1 MTHLERV
8 QSLIKQRRHLPKWPQ
23 CDFCISVFIS
33 RLFLVAKCAST
44 ILELNWY
51 DRFGNGAKNL
61 TNWRKVLTRR
71 PHSFKTDHLTSLIA
85 RVRLWNIQKWKTL
98 VQRVQKPLFFKYAN
112 LWCFGSSRKLIAPKF
127 YLSNFQVSCFFLNLR
142 HLKEDNTKYCSARI

>member
-23 CDFCISVFIS
+23 WDFFISVFIS
-33 RLFLVAKCAST
+33 RLFSVAKCAST

-71 PHSFKTDHLTSLIA
+71 PHNFKTDHLTSLIA

-98 VQRVQKPLFFKYAN
+98 VQRVQNHCFSNMQICDVLVAVGKWFRPNFTSATFK
-112 LWCFGSSRKLIAPKF
+112 FH
-127 YLSNFQVSCFFLNLR
+127 VSF
-142 HLKEDNTKYCSARI
+142 